1 MTEWLFPLFLEPYQA
16 INEYRQ
22 VIEGRA
28 PDPLNPSKNYA
39 HMKSGD
45 VIRFRAIDEE
55 TFEPLEGYPD
65 MLYQVVF
72 VHLYRD
78 ETPEGAIQAMLEKEG
93 WENLG
98 YKSLDA
104 GIRGYMSFPRYPE
117 RIREHGIYA
126 IGLGQR
132 IDEN

>member
-1 MTEWLFPLFLEPYQA
+1 MTEWLFPLFLEAYQA

-28 PDPLNPSKNYA
+28 PDPSNPSKNYA

-55 TFEPLEGYPD
+55 TFEPLKEYSD
-65 MLYQVVF
+65 MLFQVAYVR
-72 VHLYRD
+72 LYTD
-78 ETPEGAIQAMLEKEG
+78 ETPEGAIKSMLETEG
-93 WENLG
+93 YDHFG
-98 YKSLDA
+98 YRSLDS
-104 GIRGYMSFPRYPE
+104 GIQGYMSFPKYPE

-132 IDEN
+132 IP